1 MASRRL
7 VLLAVIAI
15 CVMAIFMGMNLRGDL
30 SFALQLR
37 GVRLI
42 ALVEIAAAIGISTVI
57 FQTVTANYILTP
69 SIMGLDAIYLFSQT
83 AMVFALGGLGF
94 AAIDPRLKFG
104 AEVMLMM
111 TMALALYLPMLRLRL
126 DINLMLLTGVVLGV
140 FFRSMSSLLARMI
153 DPNDFAILQGA
164 SFASFGKVREDLL
177 MVSAVVALSGALI
190 AWRARHVLDVMALG
204 ADAATGLGVEW
215 RRSSAGALALVSA
228 LVAVSTALVGP
239 ITFLGLL
246 AAALAERIVGTRR
259 HSMLLPAAVLVSII
273 VLVGGQTILQH
284 GFGGASSLGV
294 VIEFFGG
301 LFFLAILFRGAK
313 S

>member
-7 VLLAVIAI
+7 LLLVAITI
-15 CVMAIFMGMNLRGDL
+15 CVMVAFMVIDLRGDL

-37 GVRLI
+37 SVRLL
-42 ALVEIAAAIGISTVI
+42 ALVEVAAAIGISTVI
-57 FQTVTANYILTP
+57 FQTVTGNYILTP
-69 SIMGLDAIYLFSQT
+69 SIMGLDAIYLFAQT
-83 AMVFALGGLGF
+83 AMVFAFGGLGF
-94 AAIDPRLKFG
+94 AAIDPRLKFS
-104 AEVMLMM
+104 AEVVLMM
-111 TMALALYLPMLRLRL
+111 LLALMLYLPMLRLRL
-126 DINLMLLTGVVLGV
+126 DINLMLLTGVVLGI

-177 MVSAVVALSGALI
+177 LVSALVAVTGGLI

-204 ADAATGLGVEW
+204 ADPATSLGVDW
-215 RRSSAGALALVSA
+215 RRSSAGILALVSA

-246 AAALAERIVGTRR
+246 AAAMAERIVGTRR
-259 HSMLLPAAVLVSII
+259 HAVLLPAAVLVGVI

-284 GFGGASSLGV
+284 GLGGASSLGV

-301 LFFLAILFRGAK
+301 LFFLAILSRGAR